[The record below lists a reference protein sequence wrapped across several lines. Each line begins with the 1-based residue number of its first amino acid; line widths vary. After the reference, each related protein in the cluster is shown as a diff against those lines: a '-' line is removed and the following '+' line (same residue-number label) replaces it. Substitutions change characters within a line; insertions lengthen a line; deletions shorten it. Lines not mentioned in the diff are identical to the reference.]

1 LISSVYTIIKA
12 SEKGGEIMSKEV
24 VILSEAASLHIKDM
38 MKHNEEEGAFLR
50 VSVKG
55 GGCSGLS
62 YGMGFDHEV
71 NEDDLQFE
79 QHGIQVLVDKESAA
93 ILQGTKIDYKE
104 SMMGGGFTID
114 NPNAIASCG
123 CGSSF
128 RTATEV
134 GAPEEC

>member
-1 LISSVYTIIKA
+1 
-12 SEKGGEIMSKEV
+12 MNDV
-24 VILSEAASLHIKDM
+24 VFISEAAALQIKEM
-38 MKHNEEEGAFLR
+38 MKANEEENALLR

-62 YGMGFDHEV
+62 YGMGFAHEV
-71 NEDDLQFE
+71 EENDTQFE
-79 QHGIQVLVDKESAA
+79 QHGIQILVNKEDAP
-93 ILQGTKIDYKE
+93 ILQGTKIDYKQ

-128 RTATEV
+128 RTAKNT
-134 GAPEEC
+134 GTPEEC

>member
-1 LISSVYTIIKA
+1 
-12 SEKGGEIMSKEV
+12 MSKEV
-24 VILSEAASLHIKDM
+24 VILTEAASLHIKDM
-38 MKHNEEEGAFLR
+38 MKHNEEERAFLR
-50 VSVKG
+50 VTVKG

-71 NEDDLQFE
+71 NEDDLQSE
-79 QHGIQVLVDKESAA
+79 QHGIQLLVDKESAS

-128 RTATEV
+128 RTATEA
-134 GAPEEC
+134 GKPEEC

>member
-1 LISSVYTIIKA
+1 
-12 SEKGGEIMSKEV
+12 MSKEII
-24 VILSEAASLHIKDM
+24 ILTEAAISHIKEM

-62 YGMGFDHEV
+62 YGMGFAHEV

-79 QHGIQVLVDKESAA
+79 QHGIPVLVDKESAA

-128 RTATEV
+128 RTATAA
-134 GAPEEC
+134 GTPEEC

>member
-1 LISSVYTIIKA
+1 M
-12 SEKGGEIMSKEV
+12 SENV
-24 VILSEAASLHIKDM
+24 VILTEAASLHIKEM
-38 MKHNEEEGAFLR
+38 MKHNEEESALLR

-71 NEDDLQFE
+71 NEDDLQLE
-79 QHGIQVLVDKESAA
+79 QHGIKVLVDKESAA

-104 SMMGGGFTID
+104 SMMGGGFTIE

-128 RTATEV
+128 RTATAT
-134 GAPEEC
+134 GTPEEC

>member
-1 LISSVYTIIKA
+1 
-12 SEKGGEIMSKEV
+12 MSKEV
-24 VILSEAASLHIKDM
+24 VIVSEAASLHIKEM

-79 QHGIQVLVDKESAA
+79 QHGIQVLVDKESSA

-104 SMMGGGFTID
+104 SMMGGGFTIE

-128 RTATEV
+128 RTATAT
-134 GAPEEC
+134 GTPEEC

>member
-1 LISSVYTIIKA
+1 M
-12 SEKGGEIMSKEV
+12 MSKEV
-24 VILSEAASLHIKDM
+24 VILTEAASLHIKEM

-62 YGMGFDHEV
+62 YGMGFDHDI
-71 NEDDLQFE
+71 NDDDIQLE
-79 QHGIQVLVDKESAA
+79 QHGIAVLVDKESAL
-93 ILQGTKIDYKE
+93 ILNGTQIDFKE
-104 SMMGGGFTID
+104 SMMGGGFTIE

-128 RTATEV
+128 RTATAA
-134 GAPEEC
+134 GSPEEC